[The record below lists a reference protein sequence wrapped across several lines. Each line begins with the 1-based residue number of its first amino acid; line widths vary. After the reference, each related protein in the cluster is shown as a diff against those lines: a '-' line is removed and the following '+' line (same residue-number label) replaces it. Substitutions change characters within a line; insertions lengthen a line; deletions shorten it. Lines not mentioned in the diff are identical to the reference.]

1 MILAKGGKKKKMSK
15 LNIEYIKTGEL
26 IPYVNN
32 PRNNENAIDVVAG
45 SIKEFGFKNPIII
58 DKDNVIIAG
67 HTRLLASRKLGL
79 EEVPVIRAED
89 LTEQQVKAFRIA
101 DNKTSEFA
109 EWDYELLGLELKDI
123 GNLFTGFSEEELGQ
137 FFEPDIEEIIEDN
150 FDEELTQTPKSKIGN
165 VYKLG
170 NHRLMCGDSTKA
182 EDIEK
187 LMGGDKADLLVT
199 DPPYN
204 VNYTGGTKDQLTI
217 QNDNLGDSE
226 FRNFLSDAFKSTDK
240 FMREGAAFYI
250 WYGDSETINFREA
263 CKDAGWEVRQN
274 LVWNKNSIIMGR
286 QDYQWKHELCIYGW
300 KDGAAHYFID
310 DRTQSTVFEDAR
322 PKYNSMKKAE
332 LIKLLDEI
340 YSDKVSTT
348 IINEPKPNVND
359 IHPTM
364 KPIKLFARL
373 VKNSSKANDKVLDV
387 FGGSGTTL
395 ITCEQLDRKSY
406 TMEFD
411 PRYVDAII
419 NRWEQFTG
427 NKAELIEGEEND

>member
-1 MILAKGGKKKKMSK
+1 M
-15 LNIEYIKTGEL
+15 EYIKTGEL

-109 EWDYELLGLELKDI
+109 DWDNELLGIELEELGD
-123 GNLFTGFSEEELGQ
+123 LFTGFSEEELENL
-137 FFEPDIEEIIEDN
+137 FNDSNEEVVEDDFEVELPDE
-150 FDEELTQTPKSKIGN
+150 PKSKFGDI
-165 VYKLG
+165 YQLG
-170 NHRLMCGDSTKA
+170 RHRVMCGDSTKI
-182 EDIEK
+182 DDVQK
-187 LMGGDKADLLVT
+187 LMDGVRVDLLLT

-226 FRNFLSDAFKSTDK
+226 FRQFLVDALSCADSVMKP
-240 FMREGAAFYI
+240 GAVFYI
-250 WYGDSETINFREA
+250 WHADSEGYNFRGA
-263 CKDAGWEVRQN
+263 CHDIDWEVRQC
-274 LVWNKNSIIMGR
+274 LIWNKSSMVMGR
-286 QDYQWKHELCIYGW
+286 QDYHWKHEPCLYGW
-300 KDGAAHYFID
+300 KSGGSHLWAS
-310 DRTQSTVFEDAR
+310 DRKQTTVLEFER
-322 PKYNSMKKAE
+322 PSRNKE
-332 LIKLLDEI
+332 
-340 YSDKVSTT
+340 
-348 IINEPKPNVND
+348 
-359 IHPTM
+359 HPTM
-364 KPIKLFARL
+364 KPIKLFDYQIQNNTKKED
-373 VKNSSKANDKVLDV
+373 VVLDL

-395 ITCEQLDRKSY
+395 VASEQNGRISY

-411 PRYVDAII
+411 PKYVDVII
-419 NRWEQFTG
+419 NRWEQLTG
-427 NKAELIEGEEND
+427 NKAELIEGEENV